1 MHLISPIFTYVL
13 FRKEDILSYNL
24 AQNTWLQNDSEYD
37 MP

>member
-13 FRKEDILSYNL
+13 FRKEDTLFCNL
-24 AQNTWLQNDSEYD
+24 CQNIWLQNDSEYD